1 MAHIS
6 LGSYSL
12 PEDRCYFTR
21 HIRSIF
27 GKTGRRSFLHHQWVI
42 NGSLGGPGYTT
53 ATVDAARVAFDN
65 NVVDGVD
72 LVFSLGSTQ
81 SLMSANCANGTRVRE
96 LTWLPG
102 FDGVRGSGAED
113 VNRRTFRLIIE
124 GLVRVNSGS
133 DIVEW
138 HERVTGVG
146 TGGPRTVPVGS
157 LTGNVTAQQTQ
168 AFTKCEAI
176 QTGYGIGL
184 TQYPL
189 AATPIWASGQNG
201 VYEYFERRRNSPST
215 PAQWGINQNTLFR
228 RDWSYH
234 FFSTIGPLVGSPS
247 FF

>member
-1 MAHIS
+1 MAHIT

-12 PEDRCYFTR
+12 AEDRCWFTR

-42 NGSLGGPGYTT
+42 NGCVAGANT
-53 ATVDAARVAFDN
+53 AAVDAARVEFDN

-72 LVFSLGSTQ
+72 VVFSLGSTQ
-81 SLMSANCANGTRVRE
+81 SLISANCVNGTRVRE

-113 VNRRTFRLIIE
+113 VNRRSFRLIIE
-124 GLVRVNSGS
+124 GLKKVTSDT

-138 HERVTGVG
+138 HERVVGVG
-146 TGGPRTVPVGS
+146 TGGPRIVPVGS
-157 LTGNVTAQQTQ
+157 LSGNVAAQQTQ
-168 AFTKCEAI
+168 NYTKCEAI

-184 TQYPL
+184 TAYPNP
-189 AATPIWASGQNG
+189 ATPIWVSGTNG
-201 VYEYFERRRNSPST
+201 VYEYFERRRHGVST
-215 PAQWGINQNTLFR
+215 PSQWGVNLNTLFR

-234 FFSTIGPLVGSPS
+234 FFSTVGPLVGSPNA
-247 FF
+247 F

>member
-6 LGSYSL
+6 LGSYNL
-12 PEDRCYFTR
+12 PEDRCWFTR
-21 HIRSIF
+21 HIRSVF

-53 ATVDAARVAFDN
+53 ATVDAARVDFDN

-72 LVFSLGSTQ
+72 LIFSLGSTQ
-81 SLMSANCANGTRVRE
+81 SLISGDCVNGTRVRE

-102 FDGVRGSGAED
+102 YDGVRGSGAED

-124 GLVRVNSGS
+124 GLKKVTSDT

-138 HERVTGVG
+138 HERVVGIG
-146 TGGPRTVPVGS
+146 TGFEKIVPVGS
-157 LTGNVTAQQTQ
+157 LAGPVTAQQTQ
-168 AFTKCEAI
+168 LYTKCEAI

-184 TQYPL
+184 TQYPIP
-189 AATPIWASGQNG
+189 ATPIWTGGGG
-201 VYEYFERRRNSPST
+201 VYEYSERRRMSLST
-215 PAQWGINQNTLFR
+215 PSNWGRNLNTMFR

-234 FFSTIGPLVGSPS
+234 FFSTIGPIVGSPS